1 MYFDCLGLTTAIMKG
16 IFTRTQIYSYEYKC
30 SQHSKVSFEL
40 SQYSSRKLLFSPNET
55 QIEYTHAVLLHSY
68 DRLKSFKING
78 CKKLML
84 KLIFEIN

>member
-40 SQYSSRKLLFSPNET
+40 YSSRKLLAPM
-55 QIEYTHAVLLHSY
+55 
-68 DRLKSFKING
+68 RLKLSTYMQY
-78 CKKLML
+78 CCTHMTDSRVLKLMGV
-84 KLIFEIN
+84 KN